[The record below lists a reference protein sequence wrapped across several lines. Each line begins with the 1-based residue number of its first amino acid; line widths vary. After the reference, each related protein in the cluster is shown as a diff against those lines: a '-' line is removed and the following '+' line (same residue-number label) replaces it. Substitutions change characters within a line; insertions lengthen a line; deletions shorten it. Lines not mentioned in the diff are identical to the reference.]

1 MKKTKL
7 LFRYFLLIVGLPW
20 IGFGKLS
27 AQLSCDLL
35 LPLTN
40 DIDLNPTFK
49 AYFDKDPRA
58 GVAAYDLVFSYPGM
72 RLKPH
77 VLDNAKALIKDAF
90 GILSPDQLKKI
101 ISENKALKGNAEAL
115 EGFLLDLKN
124 FLSYKDRQPGFGNVI
139 ADLERGG
146 SFADGANYVL
156 AFLRKNPD
164 EFPPDKVKFELRTGS
179 REVDLELTT
188 PNGTIRYEFKS
199 YKWTSLPPSDF
210 VKQFSADLNAVDD
223 VAQLRWYFDAEK
235 LVGKT
240 EAELETYML
249 NEVRNLRIGPDIDPD
264 QLNLL
269 TGKNPGTIEDLIAT
283 LKSKKVFRVR

>member
-1 MKKTKL
+1 M
-7 LFRYFLLIVGLPW
+7 
-20 IGFGKLS
+20 
-27 AQLSCDLL
+27 
-35 LPLTN
+35 
-40 DIDLNPTFK
+40 
-49 AYFDKDPRA
+49 PR
-58 GVAAYDLVFSYPGM
+58 
-72 RLKPH
+72 
-77 VLDNAKALIKDAF
+77 VLDNAKALIKDGF
-90 GILSPDQLKKI
+90 GILSPDQMKKI

-124 FLSYKDRQPGFGNVI
+124 FLSYKDRQPGFGDVI

-210 VKQFSADLNAVDD
+210 ARQFSEDLRAVND
-223 VAQLRWYFDAEK
+223 VAELRWYFDAEK

-249 NEVRNLRIGPDIDPD
+249 NEVRKLRVGPDISQEKLDR
-264 QLNLL
+264 L
-269 TGKNPGTIEDLIAT
+269 TGKDPSTIEDLIAV